1 MLKGKSRLRF
11 ALVALILITQLA
23 AGLSLNGG
31 NLITVNA
38 EELSDAELNERINS
52 ARDRIAEAE
61 ADGEA
66 AQEELNEVEN
76 KLTDILDRMDKTEK
90 EIEALEQG
98 IFEIEGRIATQKEEL
113 AELDLEVADLQ
124 EVIGQRMRVTQR
136 MNNSNTMLEILSE
149 SESIVDLVR
158 RMRVINHLS
167 ATDAE
172 LMDELNRLIERQQE
186 ILISLQEE
194 QNELAKQQETLEEE
208 RLILDAYQAEL
219 EEQKSLLAQEIKR
232 NENIIISE
240 EETIRIA
247 QQQQATLNQ
256 NEAPN
261 VTVPSGGGMFII
273 PLPSGTVTCE
283 WACYAG
289 HSGIDLSS
297 SNRQS
302 PILAAAS
309 GVVVTSG
316 WHNAYGNWVVITHN
330 INGQTYS
337 TLYAHMATTPMVSVG
352 ETVSQGQQI
361 GIMGSTGN
369 STGPHLHFE
378 VHPGGF
384 RWGGA
389 VNPRQYL
396 PNLPA
401 QGRWW

>member
-1 MLKGKSRLRF
+1 MLNRKNGIKCG
-11 ALVALILITQLA
+11 LVALIFITQLT
-23 AGLSLNGG
+23 AGLSLGGG
-31 NLITVNA
+31 NIKIANA
-38 EELSDAELNERINS
+38 EELSASQLNERIDS
-52 ARDRIAEAE
+52 ARDRIAEAQ
-61 ADGEA
+61 ADSDA
-66 AQEELNEVEN
+66 ASKELGEVEN
-76 KLTDILDRMDKTEK
+76 KLTTI
-90 EIEALEQG
+90 LEQIDETEAAIATLEG
-98 IFEIEGRIATQKEEL
+98 SIALIEGRIEEQLEEL
-113 AELDLEVADLQ
+113 AALDIEVADLQ
-124 EVIGQRMRVTQR
+124 EIIGQRMRVTQR
-136 MNNSNTMLEILSE
+136 MNNSNTVLEVLSE

-172 LMDELNRLIERQQE
+172 LMEELNILIERQQT
-186 ILISLQEE
+186 ILSSLQEE
-194 QNELAKQQETLEEE
+194 QNVLASQQS
-208 RLILDAYQAEL
+208 EL
-219 EEQKSLLAQEIKR
+219 EKERATLDTYKEELESQKSELAQEIRR
-232 NENIIISE
+232 NENIIISQ

-247 QQQQATLNQ
+247 EQQQNALNQ
-256 NEAPN
+256 NSAPSVN
-261 VTVPSGGGMFII
+261 VPSGGGMFII

-297 SNRQS
+297 SNRSS
-302 PILAAAS
+302 PILAAAA

-330 INGQTYS
+330 INGQTFS

-352 ETVSQGQQI
+352 QTVSQGQQI

-389 VNPRQYL
+389 VNPRQFL